1 MSWGLRF
8 HGVGGAGAVELGSA
22 MASIERDGR
31 PWLTI
36 DCGGEG
42 LSACLAHYGRAP
54 DAWFVTHAHLDH
66 VAGFERLFVEAYF
79 DPARRGRVRVYVPAP
94 LVPLLHRRVAD
105 YPNVLAEGGVN
116 FWDAFQ
122 LIAVGDAFWHD
133 SVRLEVFEARHHW
146 PGTAFGLRLPGSV
159 VWTGDT
165 RPIPETLAKMTAA
178 GEVVAHDCGLHGNP
192 SHSGI
197 DDLEREYPPELLS
210 RCVLYHYAG
219 RADGEALRALGY
231 RVAEPGECMA
241 LNAPLATTLTDDA
254 QGSAADATAAGAASA
269 TDNGLAASVS
279 VFRS

>member
-1 MSWGLRF
+1 MTWALRF

-22 MASIERDGR
+22 MASIERDGQ

-42 LSACLAHYGRAP
+42 LTACLAQYGRAP

-94 LVPLLHRRVAD
+94 LLPVLHRRVGD
-105 YPNVLAEGGVN
+105 YPNVLAEGGAN

-122 LIAVGDAFWHD
+122 LIPVGEAFWHD
-133 SVRLEVFEARHHW
+133 GVRLEVFEARHHW
-146 PGTAFGLRLPGSV
+146 PGTAFGLRLPGGV

-165 RPIPETLAKMTAA
+165 RPIPETLAKMADA
-178 GEVVAHDCGLHGNP
+178 GELVAHDCALRGNP

-197 DDLEREYPPELLS
+197 DDLEREYPPALLA

-219 RADGEALRALGY
+219 EADGEALRARGY
-231 RVAEPGECMA
+231 CVARAGELLALAEPVASAFADGG
-241 LNAPLATTLTDDA
+241 PA
-254 QGSAADATAAGAASA
+254 QGAGNLPMHDDATASA
-269 TDNGLAASVS
+269 PGASVS
-279 VFRS
+279 APGT